1 MKIKMLTLQA
11 GPDVVRQA
19 GKVYDVPTKEAESLI
34 VGGYA
39 VQVDAEKP
47 KPVAA
52 PTPKP
57 RAATQSRGRTAD
69 KKETDPQKQDPP
81 TE

>member
-34 VGGYA
+34 AGGYA
-39 VQVDAEKP
+39 IQVDAEKP
-47 KPVAA
+47 KP
-52 PTPKP
+52 
-57 RAATQSRGRTAD
+57 AATSTSTPRVATKSRGRTAD
-69 KKETDPQKQDPP
+69 KKEVDPQKQDPP